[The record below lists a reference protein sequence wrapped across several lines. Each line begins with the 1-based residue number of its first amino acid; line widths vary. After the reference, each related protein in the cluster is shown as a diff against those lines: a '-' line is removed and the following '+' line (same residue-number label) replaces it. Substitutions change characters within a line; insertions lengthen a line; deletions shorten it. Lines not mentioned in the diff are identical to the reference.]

1 MSIILMICLLS
12 VFLLFVISIS
22 PEKLLEFRQCPCQ
35 HLCLF
40 FVHAIKHFHDHLL
53 VEHPMMEKHYIQWIL
68 IETNF
73 GTHCRSLTPE
83 DKPEAEFFL
92 ADGEKLIAVYE
103 YCNLHGLWKAEA

>member
-1 MSIILMICLLS
+1 MSIVLMICLLS

-53 VEHPMMEKHYIQWIL
+53 VEHPMMEICFLPLFRKRYQYNPAVLLASAALYI
-68 IETNF
+68 
-73 GTHCRSLTPE
+73 SLLDQVIDTPS
-83 DKPEAEFFL
+83 L
-92 ADGEKLIAVYE
+92 SVSL
-103 YCNLHGLWKAEA
+103 L